1 MRISSKFVFVPEGF
15 MYPKHQALNVEY
27 EATKEEIEQLEVF
40 IGDGKCRFEI
50 YELLDPALHV
60 AIAERIWEDREGV
73 YTELVEER
81 R

>member
-15 MYPKHQALNVEY
+15 MYPKHQPLNVEY

-40 IGDGKCRFEI
+40 VGDGQCRFEI
-50 YELLDPALHV
+50 YELLDPALQV
-60 AIAERIWEDREGV
+60 KIAERIWEDREGV